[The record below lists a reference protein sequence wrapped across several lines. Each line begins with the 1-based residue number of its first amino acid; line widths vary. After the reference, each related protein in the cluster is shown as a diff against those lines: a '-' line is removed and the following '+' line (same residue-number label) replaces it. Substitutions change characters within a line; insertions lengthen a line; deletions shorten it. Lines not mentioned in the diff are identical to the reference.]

1 MAKTQGTGR
10 QTSGTAAAAP
20 ASSAARPKAG
30 ATKTYRALSR
40 GYLSTEG
47 RLVEEGEVFATTEPK
62 GSWME
67 PVKGGNSYGVDE
79 AVDDAQAPHPDDPNL
94 EGLDEAALQAMATER
109 GVTDAGSLSKA
120 DLITAI
126 KGARRNDAQ

>member
-10 QTSGTAAAAP
+10 QTASGATTATAP
-20 ASSAARPKAG
+20 ATAPKKQG
-30 ATKTYRALSR
+30 APKTYRAISR

-47 RLVEEGEVFATTEPK
+47 RLVEEGEVFATTEPR

-67 PVKGGNSYGVDE
+67 PVKGGNDYGVQE
-79 AVDDAQAPHPDDPNL
+79 AVDDAMAPHPDDANL
-94 EGLDEAALQAMATER
+94 EGLDKAALQAMATER
-109 GVTDAGSLSKA
+109 GVTDAGELSKD

-126 KGARRNDAQ
+126 RGARRNDAQ